1 MKYSLF
7 FITVAFAVSV
17 TPRVSAQQNNPVDSN
32 VDSQT
37 AQVQSQPD
45 TASVGEVT
53 ADSPSP
59 QASDEAA
66 VSDDTTPAV
75 TATEDAVTADEVAA
89 PDDTATA
96 PTAIAAVP
104 NSRSSSPE
112 PADTDASDA
121 GMSSEK
127 FVFNFSGASWKDVL
141 EWFSE
146 QADLS
151 LQIDRFPT
159 GSVNYVDPSRSYNA
173 AESLDILNRL
183 LLDRG
188 YALVRR
194 GRMLLLIDLEVEN
207 AANLISEVAELIT
220 LDELDDRSRSDIVSC
235 VFPLGSLTPDAARQE
250 IAQLVGPWGRTI
262 VLDSARQVKVTETVG
277 KLLAI
282 RQLLENAREADSN
295 IVEIVLEHRGSE
307 EMLEIARPLIGLDPG
322 QNANDEIRISLGLYG
337 ERIYA
342 TGLPGKVA
350 LLESIIEK
358 ADKPLA
364 IADPNGQAEVALPVF
379 ETHPV
384 KTADSATVFDV
395 LQTLLAGTPDA
406 RIAIDPKTNAIV
418 SFARPETQAMVA
430 ATIAKLEGNGQ
441 DFKVINLR
449 RLDPAQALLTI
460 NKFFGVTAEGGSG
473 PIVDG
478 DPETGRLWIR
488 GTSDEIAMIERL
500 IGELEGEDVLGSMS
514 EKVRVLP
521 YTGQAAEDALR
532 QVESI
537 WSTLG
542 RKNDIRTIR
551 TSGSSSASGN
561 QMPERRVH
569 PKETDDSSQ
578 PTFDSAPSDDRVPR
592 LPIDSRTGVQSR
604 YGSDHRL
611 VNAPVADDEDTASQS
626 PVSTSNATSTSNS
639 VSMDNRPSSAG
650 ASSPEVRFQYQ
661 GADIVIQFSPAGM
674 IVASEDTEA
683 LDAFEALMQSFLPS
697 TSAQSELPTIFWL
710 KYAKA
715 ETAAELIAT
724 ILGGID
730 SGMSSMS
737 DPLGGLGGLGGGMM
751 GLLGMGGGGGGGEE
765 SSAKS
770 ILTSTGSVSIVP
782 DARLNAL
789 IVQANAIDLETIE
802 IILRKI
808 DIQESPE
815 EIEIVAKPA
824 LIPIIYQDAKNVAE
838 VVKSVFAEKMAS
850 ANESGRGGGGGQSNP
865 QDIIAALRGG
875 GRGGRGGGGGGTS
888 TQSEPAKITVAVD
901 ERSNSLIVTA
911 TPQDFNQVRELV
923 LALDEGGMQTE
934 ERVEVVTLKGDIK
947 ADIVKQAL
955 ESILG
960 ASVKTASSSTDSKSS
975 STSSTSSNNGNSS
988 TQSSDDIQRRI
999 EMFRALR
1006 GGGGGGDNGGG
1017 RTGGFGGGRGGGGGG
1032 RGAGGGGGGGRGR

>member
-1 MKYSLF
+1 MKYSLLF
-7 FITVAFAVSV
+7 LTVAFAVSV
-17 TPRVSAQQNNPVDSN
+17 TPRVSAQQPHSPSSTPDGQQVQTQSAPTDVRDSAT
-32 VDSQT
+32 DSQSDSGNDAPPNLDAAT
-37 AQVQSQPD
+37 PP
-45 TASVGEVT
+45 TASAV
-53 ADSPSP
+53 ASP
-59 QASDEAA
+59 QPGNAESKD
-66 VSDDTTPAV
+66 SGKSNPAK
-75 TATEDAVTADEVAA
+75 
-89 PDDTATA
+89 
-96 PTAIAAVP
+96 
-104 NSRSSSPE
+104 NE
-112 PADTDASDA
+112 PAMAQ
-121 GMSSEK
+121 EK

-151 LQIDRFPT
+151 LQIDRFPN
-159 GSVNYVDPSRSYNA
+159 GSVYYVDPSRSYNA

-207 AANLISEVAELIT
+207 AANLISEVAELVT

-282 RQLLENAREADSN
+282 RQLLEHARQADSN
-295 IVEIVLEHRGSE
+295 IVEIVLQHRGSD

-350 LLESIIEK
+350 LLESIISK

-364 IADPNGQAEVALPVF
+364 AADPNAQTEVALPVF
-379 ETHPV
+379 ETHSV

-418 SFARPETQAMVA
+418 AFARPETQAMIA

-478 DPETGRLWIR
+478 DPLTGRLWIR
-488 GTSDEIAMIERL
+488 GTSEEIAMIERL

-532 QVESI
+532 QVQSI

-551 TSGSSSASGN
+551 TSGASSSGN
-561 QMPERRVH
+561 EMPERRVH
-569 PKETDDSSQ
+569 PEKPASSNQ
-578 PTFDSAPSDDRVPR
+578 PSFESAPSDDRLPR

-604 YGSDHRL
+604 HASDYQL
-611 VNAPVADDEDTASQS
+611 VTAPIADDEASTRESQIS
-626 PVSTSNATSTSNS
+626 TSSAVTSNAAATDSRSTAADS
-639 VSMDNRPSSAG
+639 
-650 ASSPEVRFQYQ
+650 SSPEVRFQYQ
-661 GADIVIQFSPAGM
+661 GSDIVIQFSPAGM

-683 LDAFEALMQSFLPS
+683 LDAFEALMQSFSSS

-715 ETAAELIAT
+715 DTTAELIAS
-724 ILGGID
+724 ILGGGD
-730 SGMSSMS
+730 SGMSAIA
-737 DPLGGLGGLGGGMM
+737 DPLGGLGGGMM
-751 GLLGMGGGGGGGEE
+751 GLLGMGGGGGGGDE

-802 IILRKI
+802 IILRKL

-815 EIEIVAKPA
+815 DVEVVAKPA
-824 LIPIIYQDAKNVAE
+824 LIPVIYQDAKSVAE
-838 VVKSVFAEKMAS
+838 VVKSVFADKMKS
-850 ANESGRGGGGGQSNP
+850 ATDSSRGGGGGQPNP

-875 GRGGRGGGGGGTS
+875 GRGGRGGSGGTA
-888 TQSEPAKITVAVD
+888 TQSEPAKITVSVD

-960 ASVKTASSSTDSKSS
+960 ASVKTASSTADSKTS
-975 STSSTSSNNGNSS
+975 STSSTSSTNGS
-988 TQSSDDIQRRI
+988 TTTPSSDDIQRRI
-999 EMFRALR
+999 EMFRAMR
-1006 GGGGGGDNGGG
+1006 GGGDTGGG
-1017 RTGGFGGGRGGGGGG
+1017 RTGGFGGGNGGG
-1032 RGAGGGGGGGRGR
+1032 RTGGGGGGGRTSGGGGGRGR

>member
-17 TPRVSAQQNNPVDSN
+17 VPQVSAQQLNPLDSN
-32 VDSQT
+32 VDSSP
-37 AQVQSQPD
+37 AQVQSQSDPAD
-45 TASVGEVT
+45 SGDEATDSPTPQPTEPVAESEAASETETASVSEASPEPT
-53 ADSPSP
+53 A
-59 QASDEAA
+59 AA
-66 VSDDTTPAV
+66 
-75 TATEDAVTADEVAA
+75 E

-104 NSRSSSPE
+104 NSQSSSPE
-112 PADTDASDA
+112 TPNRGTNDPATSQ
-121 GMSSEK
+121 EK

-159 GSVNYVDPSRSYNA
+159 GSVNYVDPSRSYTA

-350 LLESIIEK
+350 LLESIIKK

-364 IADPNGQAEVALPVF
+364 VADPNGQTEVALPVF

-384 KTADSATVFDV
+384 KTADSTTVFDV

-406 RIAIDPKTNAIV
+406 RIAVDPKTNAIV
-418 SFARPETQAMVA
+418 SFARPETQAMIA

-460 NKFFGVTAEGGSG
+460 NKFFGVTAEGGTG

-488 GTSDEIAMIERL
+488 GTTDEIAMIERL

-532 QVESI
+532 QVQSV

-551 TSGSSSASGN
+551 TSGSSSSSGH

-569 PKETDDSSQ
+569 PPQPNDNDQPSYDSG
-578 PTFDSAPSDDRVPR
+578 PTEDRVPR
-592 LPIDSRTGVQSR
+592 LPIDSRTGVRSGRGLDYQF
-604 YGSDHRL
+604 
-611 VNAPVADDEDTASQS
+611 VTAPAANDDAEAQQS
-626 PVSTSNATSTSNS
+626 PVSTSNTISP
-639 VSMDNRPSSAG
+639 DNRSSSSD

-661 GADIVIQFSPAGM
+661 GSDIVIQFSPAGM

-683 LDAFEALMQSFLPS
+683 LDAFEALMQSFS
-697 TSAQSELPTIFWL
+697 SSASVQSDLPTIFWL

-715 ETAAELIAT
+715 DAAAELIAT

-730 SGMSSMS
+730 SGMSAIS

-824 LIPIIYQDAKNVAE
+824 LIPVIYQDAKSVAE
-838 VVKSVFAEKMAS
+838 VVKSVFADKMAS
-850 ANESGRGGGGGQSNP
+850 ANESGRGGGGGGQANP

-888 TQSEPAKITVAVD
+888 TQSEPAKITVSVD

-911 TPQDFNQVRELV
+911 TPQDFNQVRDLV

-960 ASVKTASSSTDSKSS
+960 TSVKTTSSSTDSKSS
-975 STSSTSSNNGNSS
+975 SSSSTSSSNGNSS
-988 TQSSDDIQRRI
+988 TPSSDDIQRRI

-1006 GGGGGGDNGGG
+1006 GGGGDTGGG
-1017 RTGGFGGGRGGGGGG
+1017 RTGGFGGGGRTGGGGGGGG
-1032 RGAGGGGGGGRGR
+1032 RTGGGGGGGRGR